1 MTFVAVS
8 CVAAPTG
15 ATTGCKGRRRHRPW
29 NPRSEAVEELGQA
42 PSRPPVFQRL
52 RFPLGAIGLK
62 EAKTNLSSFVD
73 QSQRERILIT
83 RRGKPAAV
91 VIGVEGQDLEQVL
104 LGGDAE
110 FWKMIQQRRQSAA
123 TLTSDDIRR
132 SFDIETGAEPQTAS
146 RPKRA
151 DKGQRS
157 KRETK

>member
-1 MTFVAVS
+1 M
-8 CVAAPTG
+8 
-15 ATTGCKGRRRHRPW
+15 K
-29 NPRSEAVEELGQA
+29 L
-42 PSRPPVFQRL
+42 
-52 RFPLGAIGLK
+52 IGLK

-132 SFDIETGAEPQTAS
+132 SFDIETGAEPQTVS
-146 RPKRA
+146 RPKGA
-151 DKGQRS
+151 DKGRRS

>member
-1 MTFVAVS
+1 M
-8 CVAAPTG
+8 
-15 ATTGCKGRRRHRPW
+15 K
-29 NPRSEAVEELGQA
+29 L
-42 PSRPPVFQRL
+42 
-52 RFPLGAIGLK
+52 IDLK
-62 EAKTNLSSFVD
+62 EAKTSLSSFVD

-104 LGGDAE
+104 LGDDAE

-123 TLTSDDIRR
+123 ELTSDDIRR
-132 SFDIETGAEPQTAS
+132 SFDNETGAESQTSS

-151 DKGQRS
+151 EKGRRS

>member
-1 MTFVAVS
+1 M
-8 CVAAPTG
+8 
-15 ATTGCKGRRRHRPW
+15 K
-29 NPRSEAVEELGQA
+29 L
-42 PSRPPVFQRL
+42 
-52 RFPLGAIGLK
+52 IGLK

-110 FWKMIQQRRQSAA
+110 FWQMIQQRRQSAA

-132 SFDIETGAEPQTAS
+132 SFGIQAGAKPQTVS
-146 RPKRA
+146 RPTRA
-151 DKGQRS
+151 DKGRRA
-157 KRETK
+157 KRETR

>member
-1 MTFVAVS
+1 M
-8 CVAAPTG
+8 
-15 ATTGCKGRRRHRPW
+15 K
-29 NPRSEAVEELGQA
+29 L
-42 PSRPPVFQRL
+42 
-52 RFPLGAIGLK
+52 IGLK
-62 EAKTNLSSFVD
+62 EAKTNLSAFVD

-110 FWKMIQQRRQSAA
+110 FWKMIQRRREESA

-132 SFDIETGAEPQTAS
+132 SFGIQAAAEPPTAS
-146 RPKRA
+146 RPKRN
-151 DKGQRS
+151 DKGRRA